1 MAIFTAE
8 DRFLK
13 WNYKVEEIYLLI
25 PEQEPIQL
33 PNERLVSISIL
44 HDYENNI
51 FPLFRIE
58 LVLEP
63 SRYYLILDNK
73 ETIQFKLRI
82 QKFYHEIGKKSNSL
96 MQDFINDTFDLIL
109 NDSDFDTQK
118 GFKEEEAS
126 NNYSRFEESDIN
138 DLYKVDNRMEFF
150 LFKSDTIK
158 SSRKIVNKILN
169 NASLTDGINYICT
182 QANLKNMLMAPLD
195 HKDTI
200 AELVIPPLTALQ
212 ALIFLDTYYG
222 FYKVGSMIYFDFTRN
237 YIIPFDAKCRC
248 WEPNERKE
256 VSIVIPKR
264 SSNFSSDL
272 CTVEK
277 DGSNVKIDYIVGDN
291 LNITIKNDSITYD
304 ILAGNDIQSV
314 NVYDGTVT
322 TGTSNAVSK
331 NGNTERLF
339 QNLTENPYFNDI
351 YTQQTSARS
360 VVIELPLADFDASLL
375 RPNIIYHFIFEDTSL
390 TNRYKGYYKLVN
402 AEHSFIKDGS
412 NFSLTTRVR
421 FKQMSTNNK

>member
-1 MAIFTAE
+1 M
-8 DRFLK
+8 
-13 WNYKVEEIYLLI
+13 
-25 PEQEPIQL
+25 
-33 PNERLVSISIL
+33 
-44 HDYENNI
+44 
-51 FPLFRIE
+51 
-58 LVLEP
+58 
-63 SRYYLILDNK
+63 
-73 ETIQFKLRI
+73 
-82 QKFYHEIGKKSNSL
+82 
-96 MQDFINDTFDLIL
+96 
-109 NDSDFDTQK
+109 
-118 GFKEEEAS
+118 
-126 NNYSRFEESDIN
+126 
-138 DLYKVDNRMEFF
+138 
-150 LFKSDTIK
+150 
-158 SSRKIVNKILN
+158 
-169 NASLTDGINYICT
+169 
-182 QANLKNMLMAPLD
+182 
-195 HKDTI
+195 
-200 AELVIPPLTALQ
+200 
-212 ALIFLDTYYG
+212 
-222 FYKVGSMIYFDFTRN
+222 
-237 YIIPFDAKCRC
+237 
-248 WEPNERKE
+248 
-256 VSIVIPKR
+256 
-264 SSNFSSDL
+264 
-272 CTVEK
+272 EK

>member
-63 SRYYLILDNK
+63 SRYYLILNNK

-169 NASLTDGINYICT
+169 NASLTDAVNYICT

-212 ALIFLDTYYG
+212 A
-222 FYKVGSMIYFDFTRN
+222 
-237 YIIPFDAKCRC
+237 
-248 WEPNERKE
+248 
-256 VSIVIPKR
+256 
-264 SSNFSSDL
+264 
-272 CTVEK
+272 
-277 DGSNVKIDYIVGDN
+277 
-291 LNITIKNDSITYD
+291 
-304 ILAGNDIQSV
+304 
-314 NVYDGTVT
+314 
-322 TGTSNAVSK
+322 
-331 NGNTERLF
+331 
-339 QNLTENPYFNDI
+339 
-351 YTQQTSARS
+351 
-360 VVIELPLADFDASLL
+360 
-375 RPNIIYHFIFEDTSL
+375 
-390 TNRYKGYYKLVN
+390 
-402 AEHSFIKDGS
+402 
-412 NFSLTTRVR
+412 
-421 FKQMSTNNK
+421 